1 MGLWNR
7 STACFVAQLQKTLSD
22 NDQVQQGMREVI
34 AKSKQSGTSPEQSFC
49 SIVDVVCAQ
58 FLLEPIQ
65 LRLKQIQLSEI
76 LVFSVLLNA
85 GYLQNA
91 WLVGVGIPPS
101 PPLGYFGPK
110 ILIFN
115 GLQRCCVCKI

>member
-65 LRLKQIQLSEI
+65 LTLKQIQLSEI

-85 GYLQNA
+85 GCLQKCVA
-91 WLVGVGIPPS
+91 CWGGYTPPPPFGVF
-101 PPLGYFGPK
+101 LA
-110 ILIFN
+110 
-115 GLQRCCVCKI
+115 